1 MSLVVVS
8 NRLPVVVRKQS
19 FGGLDVEAGTG
30 GLVTALRPV
39 LQHRGGTWIGWAGE
53 SASDEEATRR
63 LLEGMG
69 RRDGYD
75 LVPVTL
81 PDDERRG
88 FYEAFANEAIWPLFH
103 DLNTLAR
110 FRPEAWTL
118 AQRVNRRF
126 AAKVLERVKPDD
138 LVWVHD
144 YHLIGAARAM
154 KEAGFTG
161 RIAFFL
167 HIPFPPLDLF
177 LKLPWRSEVLSA
189 LLAYDLVGVQT
200 MRDRANLLQ
209 CVRALIPDAE
219 IHGKGTT
226 TSVVLD
232 GRVIRVGAFPIGID
246 VEEFATG
253 AREPGV
259 IRKAESIRRD
269 EPGRTILLSVDRLD
283 YTKGLTHRLDAFG
296 TMLER
301 LPELRGRV
309 TLMQFVIPSRG
320 GLAPYAELKREL
332 ERRVGELN
340 GRFTPLGMGP
350 GASQLPGDPTREAPR
365 LLPRRRRR
373 ARHPAQGRDEPRL
386 QGVLRVPRGRGRRA
400 RPLGVRRG
408 RGPARPRRAPGEPV
422 GRRRVRRRDR
432 TRGAHVGGRE
442 TGENA
447 QAAARRAGAR
457 RIVVGRRVPPRGLFP
472 RGAGRAGRGAAWP
485 TCRLSTTASLAIST
499 PQL

>member
-1 MSLVVVS
+1 MAGRRVGGTRVSLIVVS
-8 NRLPVVVRKQS
+8 NRLPVVVRKQA

-39 LQHRGGTWIGWAGE
+39 LQQRGGTWIGWAGE
-53 SASDEEATRR
+53 STSDEEATRR

-69 RRDGYD
+69 RSDGYE
-75 LVPVTL
+75 LVPVAL

-126 AAKVLERVKPDD
+126 AAKVLERVKPGD

-189 LLAYDLVGVQT
+189 LLAFDLVGVQT

-219 IHGKGTT
+219 IHGKAQA
-226 TSVVLD
+226 TSIVLD
-232 GRVIRVGAFPIGID
+232 GRVIRLGAFPIGID
-246 VEEFATG
+246 FEEFASG
-253 AREPGV
+253 ARAPGV

-269 EPGRTILLSVDRLD
+269 EAGRKILLSVDRLD
-283 YTKGLTHRLDAFG
+283 YTKGLTHRLDAFAA
-296 TMLER
+296 MLER
-301 LPELRGRV
+301 LPELRGKV
-309 TLMQFVIPSRG
+309 TLMQFIIPSRG

-340 GRFTPLGMGP
+340 GRFTRSGWVPVHHNYRSIPREKLLAYYRAADAALVTPLKDGMNLVCKEYC
-350 GASQLPGDPTREAPR
+350 ASRVDGD
-365 LLPRRRRR
+365 
-373 ARHPAQGRDEPRL
+373 
-386 QGVLRVPRGRGRRA
+386 GVLVLSEFAGAAAQLAGGALLVNPWDAAGFASATSRA
-400 RPLGVRRG
+400 VRMSEEERRG
-408 RGPARPRRAPGEPV
+408 RMRKLRRA
-422 GRRRVRRRDR
+422 VREHDV
-432 TRGAHVGGRE
+432 ASW
-442 TGENA
+442 A
-447 QAAARRAGAR
+447 DAFLQAAYADELEE
-457 RIVVGRRVPPRGLFP
+457 VEELHGLP
-472 RGAGRAGRGAAWP
+472 AD
-485 TCRLSTTASLAIST
+485 
-499 PQL
+499 